1 MAKPGRTATADR
13 RRRSPADRRRLVTG
27 LAQGDFQIWEDGL
40 EQEITQFTDER
51 VPVSLGVLL
60 NADVTPTLISANHQE
75 DSVSRS
81 VNSATELVYQ
91 GVSVSTVSRGS
102 SSLPVASP
110 PTAKVFFTRP
120 YAMTSIAVF
129 DAL

>member
-1 MAKPGRTATADR
+1 MGRVVV
-13 RRRSPADRRRLVTG
+13 SIVVSSV
-27 LAQGDFQIWEDGL
+27 LA
-40 EQEITQFTDER
+40 
-51 VPVSLGVLL
+51 VSLGVLL
-60 NADVTPTLISANHQE
+60 NAEATSTLISANHQE
-75 DSVSRS
+75 ASGSRS
-81 VNSATELVYQ
+81 VKSATELVYQ

-102 SSLPVASP
+102 SSLAVAST